1 MTETGEPY
9 AAARR
14 AVVTEYRAAGARS
27 RLRARAAR
35 SGCLARSTTSPK
47 LRPVRQVIS
56 LLTWRFTWLTGRR
69 SDYVKV
75 SGMAAPRR
83 LKASRW
89 VLVGSVSIG
98 TVTWVPANRTWLRGK
113 VARCWS
119 RCAAGRL
126 RSSRGGGRACPRSR
140 TS

>member
-1 MTETGEPY
+1 MIVLREHEDFGTHNRRRKRLAETEGQ
-9 AAARR
+9 
-14 AVVTEYRAAGARS
+14 
-27 RLRARAAR
+27 
-35 SGCLARSTTSPK
+35 TTSPK

-56 LLTWRFTWLTGRR
+56 VLTWRFTWLTGRR

-75 SGMAAPRR
+75 SGMAVPRR

-119 RCAAGRL
+119 RPRKL
-126 RSSRGGGRACPRSR
+126 R
-140 TS
+140 